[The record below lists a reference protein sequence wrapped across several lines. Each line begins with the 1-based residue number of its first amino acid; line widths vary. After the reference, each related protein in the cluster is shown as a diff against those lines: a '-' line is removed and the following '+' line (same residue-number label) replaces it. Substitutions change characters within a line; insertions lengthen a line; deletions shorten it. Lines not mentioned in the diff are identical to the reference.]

1 MYCVK
6 CGVEL
11 ADSERKCPLCMTP
24 VYYPGLDEDPERPF
38 PKTEPKEDT
47 INPKGV
53 NFILTFAFL
62 LSGIISVVAD
72 INTAPGI
79 SWSGYVV
86 GGLVLAYVTFILPF
100 WFVKRSPA
108 IFVPIDFAVTALYV
122 WYISFAT
129 GGEWYLTLA
138 LPIIGGAALIFCS
151 LTILCYYLRRGY
163 LYIFGGA
170 TIALGLLSLLIEWLI
185 HVTFPLPVHYLW
197 SPYPA
202 ITLGLIGLMLIIIAI
217 VKPFRESLER
227 LFAL

>member
-38 PKTEPKEDT
+38 PPIAPREDS

-53 NFILTFAFL
+53 NFILAFVFL
-62 LSGIISVVAD
+62 ISGIISVVAD
-72 INTAPGI
+72 LNTSPGI
-79 SWSGYVV
+79 SWSGFVV
-86 GGLVLAYVTFILPF
+86 GGLVQFYVTYLLPL
-100 WFVKRSPA
+100 WFVRRSPA
-108 IFVPIDFAVTALYV
+108 IFVPIDFAVCAVYV
-122 WYISFAT
+122 WYIAFAT
-129 GGEWYLTLA
+129 GGEWYFTLA
-138 LPIIGGAALIFCS
+138 LPIIGGAALIFCT
-151 LTILCYYLRRGY
+151 LTILIYYLRRGY

-185 HVTFPLPVHYLW
+185 HVTFAFEHSHLW